1 MRLKEPI
8 ELNGLRLRNR
18 LVLPPMATKK
28 STPEGLVTED
38 LKEYYRRRTEGGCL
52 GLVITEHAFVTQ
64 QGKDSMGQMSLADD
78 RVLPGLRALT
88 ELFHENGSKVFAQI
102 NHDGSMARPECTG
115 MEAVAPSA
123 VRNPGAPAQG
133 VIPRSLSIRE
143 IYEVEDRFVEAACRV
158 KEAGFDGV
166 EIHSAHAY
174 LLNEFYSPLT
184 NHRTD
189 EYGGSLENRLRIHR
203 EIIRGIRKRLGED
216 YPIAVRLGGCDYME
230 GGNTVE
236 DAAAACRIL
245 AAEGVMLLDISG
257 GMCRYIRTDCTDFA
271 YFADTSEAVKRCV
284 ETPVLLTG
292 GVTTAEQAELLLQRG
307 AADLIGV
314 GRALMQDADW
324 ARKAMGSLIKI

>member
-8 ELNGLRLRNR
+8 TVGGLHLHNR
-18 LVLPPMATKK
+18 LVLPPMATKR

-38 LKEYYRRRTEGGCL
+38 LKEYYRRRAEGGCL
-52 GLVITEHAFVTQ
+52 GLVITEHSFVSR
-64 QGKDSMGQMSLADD
+64 QGKAGPQQMSMADD
-78 RVLPGLRALT
+78 RAVAGLRELT
-88 ELFHENGSKVFAQI
+88 ELLHESGSKVFAQI
-102 NHDGSMARPECTG
+102 NHAGGMAQPECTG
-115 MEAVAPSA
+115 LEAVAPSA
-123 VRNPGAPAQG
+123 VQNPGAPVQG
-133 VIPRSLSIRE
+133 IIPRPLTVPE
-143 IYEVEDRFVEAACRV
+143 IHAVEEQFVEAACRV

-166 EIHSAHAY
+166 EVHSAHAY

-203 EIIRGIRKRLGED
+203 EIIRGIRKELGED
-216 YPIAVRLGGCDYME
+216 YPIAVRLGGCDYMT
-230 GGNTVE
+230 GGNTPE
-236 DAAAACRIL
+236 AAAAACRIL
-245 AAEGVMLLDISG
+245 AAEGVALLDISG
-257 GMCRYIRTDCTDFA
+257 GMCRYIRKDRTEFG

-314 GRALMQDADW
+314 GRALLQNAAW
-324 ARKAMGSLIKI
+324 AREAMG